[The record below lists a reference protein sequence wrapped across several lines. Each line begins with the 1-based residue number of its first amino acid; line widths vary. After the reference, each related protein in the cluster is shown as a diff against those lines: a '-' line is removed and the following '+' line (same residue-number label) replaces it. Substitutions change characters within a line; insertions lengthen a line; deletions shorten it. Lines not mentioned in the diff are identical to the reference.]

1 MKKRKKVIRGLMVL
15 VIIGFAIGIN
25 LKIQKLSAKNNLT
38 ILKWDNLYTD
48 KNINLYYGTSELPIL
63 NELNS
68 KYKVK
73 EIAGGEKEKLNKALN
88 IMKWTK
94 ANMKYDKNKKN
105 KLENKGAADILG
117 GKNKS
122 KKYSNLEI
130 CTVFNEFC
138 NSENIMCRLGKYTVL
153 ANKKLKKES
162 PDLFVCEIWDEKY
175 NKWIM
180 IDLINGVYVK
190 EKETPLSAIEVIDK
204 GIYNLNIV
212 EAEKPK
218 KYQEKMSKYFSN
230 YTIKIDNT
238 VYDVKKSNCYITYL
252 GKDSDNKVSIKNP
265 LEYPSIYTKDKHLFD
280 VDPNKEKQSYNTDEK
295 PTIIFSKVNTRKKS
309 KKDKQDENVK
319 MELCVGVFKNSSMED
334 KYYIS
339 INDSPF
345 EEKNKYF
352 NVKIKEGITNIKLS
366 KDGKTVIREVE
377 FQYNNK

>member
-1 MKKRKKVIRGLMVL
+1 MKRGRKLIRCLLVL
-15 VIIGFAIGIN
+15 LIAGFVIGIN
-25 LKIQKLSAKNNLT
+25 LKMQKLSVKNNLT

-68 KYKVK
+68 KYKLK
-73 EIAGGEKEKLNKALN
+73 EIVGGEKEKLNKALN
-88 IMKWTK
+88 IMKWVK
-94 ANMKYDKNKKN
+94 ANMEYDKSKKN
-105 KLENKGAADILG
+105 KIENKGAADILS
-117 GKNKS
+117 GKKKS
-122 KKYSNLEI
+122 KQYSNLEI

-138 NSENIMCRLGKYTVL
+138 NSENIMCRIGKYTVL
-153 ANKKLKKES
+153 AEEKLKKEN

-180 IDLINGVYVK
+180 IDVINGTYVK
-190 EKETPLSAIEVIDK
+190 EKDNPVSAIEVIDK

-212 EAEKPK
+212 GEEKAA
-218 KYQEKMSKYFSN
+218 KYQKKMSKYFSN

-238 VYDVKKSNCYITYL
+238 VYNVKKSNCYITYL
-252 GKDSDNKVSIKNP
+252 GKSSNNQLSIKNP
-265 LEYPSIYTKDKHLFD
+265 LEYPSIYTKDKHLFE
-280 VDPNKEKQSYNTDEK
+280 VEPNKEIQSYNTNEK
-295 PTIIFSKVNTRKKS
+295 PTIIFSKVNISKKS

-345 EEKNKYF
+345 EQKNKYF

-366 KDGKTVIREVE
+366 EDGKNVVREVGLE
-377 FQYNNK
+377 YKK